1 MFNDVARLL
10 ACPHCGRGLQP
21 AGRTLRCPA
30 NHSFDL
36 ARQGY
41 VSLLG
46 GRGAPGPGDT
56 AEMVAARAGFLASG
70 HYAPIA
76 EALADVT
83 AATHTGG
90 PVLDVGAGTGHYLGR
105 VLDALPGEIGV
116 ALDVS
121 KYASR
126 RAAKAHPRA
135 AAVLAD
141 AWRTL
146 PVRDAAFA
154 TALNVFAPR
163 NAVETHRVLRPGGHL
178 VVVTPNS
185 GHLAELV
192 SELDLLTVD
201 ERKQQRLREQLTDHF
216 EPVRSRRCEFAMRL
230 TAEEVAAV
238 VGMGPNAW
246 HSTESLSARIA
257 ALPDSFPITGSV
269 TVSVQRRR

>member
-1 MFNDVARLL
+1 M
-10 ACPHCGRGLQP
+10 
-21 AGRTLRCPA
+21 
-30 NHSFDL
+30 
-36 ARQGY
+36 
-41 VSLLG
+41 
-46 GRGAPGPGDT
+46 
-56 AEMVAARAGFLASG
+56 
-70 HYAPIA
+70 
-76 EALADVT
+76 
-83 AATHTGG
+83 
-90 PVLDVGAGTGHYLGR
+90 
-105 VLDALPGEIGV
+105 
-116 ALDVS
+116 
-121 KYASR
+121 
-126 RAAKAHPRA
+126 
-135 AAVLAD
+135 
-141 AWRTL
+141 
-146 PVRDAAFA
+146 RDAAFA

-257 ALPDSFPITGSV
+257 ALPDSLPITGSV
-269 TVSVQRRR
+269 IVSVQRRR